1 MEAYEN
7 GGHAY
12 HATMPTDGLKNF
24 RDVMKETQGLGFE
37 AMKEAQIELGKKY
50 AFSKNMVT
58 SLSQQMVINRR
69 SHRLIYK

>member
-37 AMKEAQIELGKKY
+37 AMKEAQIDLGNKIRN
-50 AFSKNMVT
+50 S
-58 SLSQQMVINRR
+58 RR
-69 SHRLIYK
+69 TWLQVCRSRWL